1 MPVEESSN
9 VNSQK
14 KIEVSLLR
22 VITLLLVVICHC
34 ICIYGIWPDKDF
46 VLFLRETDVNS
57 YAYNPIWHHLA
68 NALGRLHMPIFF
80 FISGYLYSYKLEVKK
95 DYIDTKY
102 FVSGKIKRLVIP
114 YLFFRVLSLSTP
126 EMTIACGHLWYLEV
140 LFFFLLITH
149 FLHNQ
154 LTSLSWKARIIFLFF
169 TVMMDQIICV
179 NYGMMKFVH
188 YYTYF
193 LLGFVYV
200 KLVSENLIDKLRNRA
215 LPLFF
220 SSLVGIY
227 LVSVLHLNLTLL
239 ELISTYSTCVF
250 IISLFYF
257 ISTKN
262 NWLEKVK
269 LSKFVVSLDEN
280 CMGIYLFHHIF
291 ILLLLQIPYIYYKM
305 VENVVLSPILLFL
318 IVLIVSYIL
327 SLIFSEIKYLRMFV
341 GK

>member
-1 MPVEESSN
+1 
-9 VNSQK
+9 
-14 KIEVSLLR
+14 
-22 VITLLLVVICHC
+22 
-34 ICIYGIWPDKDF
+34 
-46 VLFLRETDVNS
+46 
-57 YAYNPIWHHLA
+57 
-68 NALGRLHMPIFF
+68 
-80 FISGYLYSYKLEVKK
+80 
-95 DYIDTKY
+95 
-102 FVSGKIKRLVIP
+102 
-114 YLFFRVLSLSTP
+114 
-126 EMTIACGHLWYLEV
+126 
-140 LFFFLLITH
+140 
-149 FLHNQ
+149 
-154 LTSLSWKARIIFLFF
+154 
-169 TVMMDQIICV
+169 MMDQIICV

-269 LSKFVVSLDEN
+269 LSKLVVSLDGN
-280 CMGIYLFHHIF
+280 CMGIYLFHHIL
-291 ILLLLQIPYIYYKM
+291 IILLLQIPYIYYKM

-327 SLIFSEIKYLRMFV
+327 SLIFSEIKYLRMIV